1 MATGERG
8 FNLAAIL
15 LLGKDD
21 VILNACPSY
30 ETDALVRKV
39 NMDRYDD
46 RKIIRTN
53 LIESFDRLMEFG
65 RKHLPDKFFLED
77 ENRVSIR
84 NILVMEMV
92 GNTLMHREFTSSYAA
107 KFVIQRERMYVENAN
122 RAPEFQEGDAFR
134 IVAFCMTPRKRAE
147 IAEYC
152 GYRDVKHFTQN
163 YLKPLLAEERIVM
176 TIPDK
181 PNSKNQRYL
190 SAGKK

>member
-1 MATGERG
+1 
-8 FNLAAIL
+8 
-15 LLGKDD
+15 
-21 VILNACPSY
+21 
-30 ETDALVRKV
+30 
-39 NMDRYDD
+39 MDRYDD

-122 RAPEFQEGDAFR
+122 RASEFQEGDAFR
-134 IVAFCMTPRKRAE
+134 IVAFCMTPRRRAE